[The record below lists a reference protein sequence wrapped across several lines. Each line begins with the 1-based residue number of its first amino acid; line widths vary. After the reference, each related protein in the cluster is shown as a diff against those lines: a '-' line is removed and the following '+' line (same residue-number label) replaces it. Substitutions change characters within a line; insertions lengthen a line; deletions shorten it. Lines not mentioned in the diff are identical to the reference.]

1 MKLQTLI
8 CVLSVTTFCGCS
20 SSTPNEKDAAKAA
33 PAATGSK
40 SPVAAKVVDARP
52 IIAAFGDSLTA
63 GAGVAE
69 NENYPFY
76 MQQLLDER
84 GVQYR
89 VVNHGLSGDT
99 TSGGVDRVPQV
110 LADKPK
116 IVVLEL
122 GGNDGLRGI
131 PVATTL
137 ANFETIIEKLQA
149 SGAKVVLAGITLPR
163 NYGEDYIKDF
173 DAMFKTLAQKYKL
186 PFIPFFL
193 ENVALVPG
201 MMQQDGIHATAKG
214 NKVVAFAVFRKV
226 EMLTEK

>member
-8 CVLSVTTFCGCS
+8 CALAAATFCGCS
-20 SSTPNEKDAAKAA
+20 SSNDKDAAKAA
-33 PAATGSK
+33 PVSTGSK
-40 SPVAAKVVDARP
+40 HSPVAAKVVDPRP

-131 PVATTL
+131 PEATST

-173 DAMFKTLAQKYKL
+173 DAMFKTLAEKYKL

-193 ENVALVPG
+193 ENVALVSG

-214 NKVVAFAVFRKV
+214 NKVVAFTVFRKV
-226 EMLTEK
+226 EMLTGK

>member
-8 CVLSVTTFCGCS
+8 CALAAATFCGCS
-20 SSTPNEKDAAKAA
+20 SSSSNEKDAAKAA
-33 PAATGSK
+33 PVATGSK
-40 SPVAAKVVDARP
+40 YSPVAAKVVDPRP

-110 LADKPK
+110 LDDKPK

-131 PVATTL
+131 PVATST

-149 SGAKVVLAGITLPR
+149 RDRKSVV
-163 NYGEDYIKDF
+163 
-173 DAMFKTLAQKYKL
+173 
-186 PFIPFFL
+186 
-193 ENVALVPG
+193 
-201 MMQQDGIHATAKG
+201 
-214 NKVVAFAVFRKV
+214 
-226 EMLTEK
+226 